1 MFEVNMNKLNIGD
14 MVGWSSAA
22 GYKEGKIKNIVLART
37 AADTLV
43 PWIDIEYKI
52 ARDCYNSVRLCATEQ
67 NLKMMKVC
75 LV

>member
-1 MFEVNMNKLNIGD
+1 MNGIRVGD
-14 MVGWSSAA
+14 MVGWSSMA
-22 GYKEGKIKNIVLART
+22 GYKEGKIKNIVILKN
-37 AADTLV
+37 AANTLV

-52 ARDCYNSVRLCATEQ
+52 APDCFNSVRLCATEQ